1 MNKKS
6 LKIRF
11 IISIVLL
18 IIIVG
23 GWLFLGT
30 NNYYSNKNLILKR
43 FFDNQ
48 NEILTKNIE
57 NLNLGNDYNLN
68 INYKKNEET
77 KMLGLYAN
85 LKDNELK
92 VYNENNYYDI
102 NEYLKKYY
110 FNIDSKNILNKNNY
124 KTIYTSIINSV
135 LNNKDSL
142 NIVINKDKKNKKYI
156 YNYTFNDLIVITSTL
171 KTDTNFIKAMK
182 DTFNMSDKNV
192 INFLDSIKLKR
203 VELSIITKG
212 FKREIISYTFR
223 IDGLLSISNT
233 DNIYSGYI
241 NNIGF
246 LIDTSKNEIV
256 INTEEEE
263 IEILNVTEA
272 NSKFDTR
279 NYQKMTTLDIF
290 SLLNFK

>member
-1 MNKKS
+1 MS
-6 LKIRF
+6 
-11 IISIVLL
+11 
-18 IIIVG
+18 
-23 GWLFLGT
+23 
-30 NNYYSNKNLILKR
+30 
-43 FFDNQ
+43 
-48 NEILTKNIE
+48 
-57 NLNLGNDYNLN
+57 
-68 INYKKNEET
+68 EE
-77 KMLGLYAN
+77 
-85 LKDNELK
+85 D
-92 VYNENNYYDI
+92 
-102 NEYLKKYY
+102 
-110 FNIDSKNILNKNNY
+110 
-124 KTIYTSIINSV
+124 
-135 LNNKDSL
+135 
-142 NIVINKDKKNKKYI
+142 
-156 YNYTFNDLIVITSTL
+156 
-171 KTDTNFIKAMK
+171 
-182 DTFNMSDKNV
+182 V

-246 LIDTSKNEIV
+246 LIDTNKNEIV

-263 IEILNVTEA
+263 IEILNVTEV

>member
-102 NEYLKKYY
+102 NEYLKKYN

-192 INFLDSIKLKR
+192 INFLDSIKL
-203 VELSIITKG
+203 
-212 FKREIISYTFR
+212 
-223 IDGLLSISNT
+223 
-233 DNIYSGYI
+233 
-241 NNIGF
+241 
-246 LIDTSKNEIV
+246 
-256 INTEEEE
+256 
-263 IEILNVTEA
+263 
-272 NSKFDTR
+272 
-279 NYQKMTTLDIF
+279 
-290 SLLNFK
+290 